1 MVTRSLE
8 TQPFRSQRILKP
20 STPSRNRKFK
30 QKGLNLFLRNPQ
42 SMGTLGLSSFTTLRI
57 PLQRQRK
64 KFLSLEIQSYI
75 KKRINRENMKAWNSP
90 TKAEEHV
97 LVLRH
102 CQTWPTNSKRTN
114 LIESIGHLQQ
124 VHRQSCF
131 QAFTL
136 TTFLFFFLIFF
147 LFFFLTPATC
157 KLSLAPK
164 GSTSDVLSRAKQHQ

>member
-1 MVTRSLE
+1 MVTRSLK

-30 QKGLNLFLRNPQ
+30 QKGLNLFLKWEEKPSIHGNSRIKCIHHTKDFPAKAEEKVPVFRNTKLHQ
-42 SMGTLGLSSFTTLRI
+42 
-57 PLQRQRK
+57 
-64 KFLSLEIQSYI
+64 
-75 KKRINRENMKAWNSP
+75 KRINRENMKAWNSP
-90 TKAEEHV
+90 TKAYEHI

-102 CQTWPTNSKRTN
+102 CQTWPINSKRTN
-114 LIESIGHLQQ
+114 LIESISHLQQ
-124 VHRQSCF
+124 VHRESCF

-136 TTFLFFFLIFF
+136 TTFLFFF